1 MKRSYLTFCLL
12 LVNTFCLLGQ
22 DKDTVY
28 LFNQSPLIGEI
39 KRIKHGTM
47 FFKGDDLGNIEID
60 LLNIKTLRAYGYG
73 YRIQTAEREFV
84 VGVFRPHDDDGKVI
98 VYDGYEER
106 TLLIRNLN
114 DVQLIHKSFFKRLEG
129 RAGAGYSYTRSS
141 NIGRWNGDL
150 LLEYDTERLDID
162 LRGSIIITQAEGTW
176 DREREGLQLI
186 SNYYFSP
193 NWFGFG
199 MANYQRNLQLGI
211 NRRLQQGLGTG
222 IPFLQHKRGVGT
234 LTSGLVINQEIN
246 TEGIRNHNLFEVPVI
261 LNIAFFKLKSPKI
274 SFSTSQTLFIGLIQS
289 GRYRNDG
296 ETRIN
301 WKIINNIDL
310 GINFY
315 NNFDNRPPLE
325 IRNTNFDYG
334 LVFNLGYTF

>member
-1 MKRSYLTFCLL
+1 
-12 LVNTFCLLGQ
+12 
-22 DKDTVY
+22 
-28 LFNQSPLIGEI
+28 
-39 KRIKHGTM
+39 
-47 FFKGDDLGNIEID
+47 
-60 LLNIKTLRAYGYG
+60 
-73 YRIQTAEREFV
+73 
-84 VGVFRPHDDDGKVI
+84 
-98 VYDGYEER
+98 
-106 TLLIRNLN
+106 
-114 DVQLIHKSFFKRLEG
+114 
-129 RAGAGYSYTRSS
+129 
-141 NIGRWNGDL
+141 
-150 LLEYDTERLDID
+150 
-162 LRGSIIITQAEGTW
+162 
-176 DREREGLQLI
+176 
-186 SNYYFSP
+186 
-193 NWFGFG
+193 

-261 LNIAFFKLKSPKI
+261 LNITFFKLTSPKI
-274 SFSTSQTLFIGLIQS
+274 SFSTSQTLFIGLTQS

-301 WKIINNIDL
+301 WKIYNNIDL